1 MRRLLKFVHTM
12 GGIGLLGS
20 MVALLVMLNTL
31 PVAQTDLAAYV
42 QMRLTMD
49 ALAQWVLLPSL
60 GITIVAGLLS
70 MAAVPPT
77 MVLAGF
83 GRNWQLAYSCL
94 RTLLGIQG
102 PMERE
107 ALTARAVLAGEAS
120 MTELALSIS
129 AEIGSVWVLGAVAVA
144 NVAWVFGDLE
154 RSGLPRPSN
163 RVTLP

>member
-20 MVALLVMLNTL
+20 MAALLVMLNTL

-60 GITIVAGLLS
+60 GVTIVAGLLS
-70 MAAVPPT
+70 MAAVPAYHGAGWVWAKLAT
-77 MVLAGF
+77 GVLMFEG
-83 GRNWQLAYSCL
+83 
-94 RTLLGIQG
+94 TLLGIQG

-120 MTELALSIS
+120 ITELALSIS

-144 NVAWVFGDLE
+144 NVALGVW
-154 RSGLPRPSN
+154 RPRKRRASAH
-163 RVTLP
+163 

>member
-70 MAAVPPT
+70 MAAVPAYHGAGWVWAKLAT
-77 MVLAGF
+77 GVLMFEG
-83 GRNWQLAYSCL
+83 
-94 RTLLGIQG
+94 TLLGIQG

-144 NVAWVFGDLE
+144 NVALGVW
-154 RSGLPRPSN
+154 RPRKK
-163 RVTLP
+163 RITATQ